1 MRQRRELAG
10 AVAVVTGGSRG
21 IGRLLGQAL
30 AGAGAAVGLIARSGD
45 ELAESVRLITEDGGR
60 AAAALADLSKPAEA
74 ERAIR
79 SLCRR
84 IGPATLLVNNA
95 GIGGPVGDSWHV
107 AAGAWWQT
115 IEVNLGSAFL
125 CTRAVLPGM
134 IARRA
139 GRIVNIT
146 SQAGVQRWP
155 QLSAYAVSKAA
166 IIKLTENVAAETRGR
181 GVQVFSVDPGLL
193 PIGLSTSAI
202 TGSAAPG
209 SGEARRD
216 AWVRQ
221 ELAIGHGASPDWI
234 SDLVIRLASGDA
246 DCLSGCHLS
255 VHDDLDQMLT
265 LARHIPDK
273 DLYRLRRAQPQVD
286 SAADSH

>member
-60 AAAALADLSKPAEA
+60 AAAALADLSKAAEA

-146 SQAGVQRWP
+146 SQAG
-155 QLSAYAVSKAA
+155 
-166 IIKLTENVAAETRGR
+166 
-181 GVQVFSVDPGLL
+181 
-193 PIGLSTSAI
+193 
-202 TGSAAPG
+202 
-209 SGEARRD
+209 
-216 AWVRQ
+216 
-221 ELAIGHGASPDWI
+221 
-234 SDLVIRLASGDA
+234 
-246 DCLSGCHLS
+246 
-255 VHDDLDQMLT
+255 
-265 LARHIPDK
+265 
-273 DLYRLRRAQPQVD
+273 
-286 SAADSH
+286 